1 MVPPWM
7 ALNLERG
14 TATLLVLVA
23 TLLGPSMVGRKEE
36 PHSKIIS
43 PPGNVSFV
51 LQGSD
56 RIALFISNNT
66 DPANKRIIKY
76 HARREIKRNNVPGD
90 LTETIQVEKVKNG

>member
-7 ALNLERG
+7 ALNLERE
-14 TATLLVLVA
+14 TATLLVSVA
-23 TLLGPSMVGRKEE
+23 TLLDPSMVGRKEE
-36 PHSKIIS
+36 PHSQMIS

-66 DPANKRIIKY
+66 DPANKRLIKY

-90 LTETIQVEKVKNG
+90 LTETIQVEKVKN

>member
-7 ALNLERG
+7 GLNLERG
-14 TATLLVLVA
+14 MATLLALVA
-23 TLLGPSMVGRKEE
+23 TLLDPSMVGRKEE
-36 PHSKIIS
+36 PHSQMIS

-66 DPANKRIIKY
+66 DPANKRLIKY
-76 HARREIKRNNVPGD
+76 HHNREIKKNNVPGD